1 MQLRQ
6 LQHLVAL
13 ADQGSFG
20 RAAQAVHL
28 SQPALSRSIDTLEE
42 GLQARLIDRAYGTVR
57 FTQAGELVLARARE
71 LLADAAQIERDV
83 LQLEGL
89 AIGSLAVGLGP
100 FAAGTLGRMALSLMT
115 QRHPQLLMRME
126 VADTASLCE
135 RLHRRQLDLFIA
147 DTRDL
152 NKQPGLKLARLPDV
166 PVSFFVRPKH
176 PLLRLKQVTLE
187 SLMDYPVAGPR
198 LPAEVAAQF
207 DRHARHGK
215 GGKSVKGG
223 DRSLFNVSCDDAG
236 TLRHL
241 ALTANAAILAPL
253 GPAPGHETGA
263 LVPLPVAGLTGMQ
276 THYSLVTLA
285 GRTLSPAATAY
296 SRLVTELMSPA
307 KQPPGR

>member
-13 ADQGSFG
+13 AEQGSFG

-28 SQPALSRSIDTLEE
+28 SQPALSRSIDTLEDN
-42 GLQARLIDRAYGTVR
+42 LQARLVDRAYGTVR

-71 LLADAAQIERDV
+71 LLADAQQIQRDV

-89 AIGSLAVGLGP
+89 AAGSLAVGLGP
-100 FAAGTLGRMALSLMT
+100 FAASTLGRMALSLMA

-126 VADTASLCE
+126 VADTVTLGE

-152 NKQPGLKLARLPDV
+152 KKQPGLKLARLPDL
-166 PVSFFVRPKH
+166 PVSFFVQPKH
-176 PLLRLKQVTLE
+176 PLRRLKQVTLE
-187 SLMDYPVAGPR
+187 KAMAYPLAGPN
-198 LPAEVAAQF
+198 LPAEVASYF
-207 DRHARHGK
+207 DRHGPLAGRD
-215 GGKSVKGG
+215 
-223 DRSLFNVSCDDAG
+223 DRGVFNVTCDDAG

-241 ALTANAAILAPL
+241 ALTANAVILAPHA
-253 GPAPGHETGA
+253 PALNTDTEA
-263 LVPLPVAGLTGMQ
+263 LVPLPIAGFARMQ

-285 GRTLSPAATAY
+285 GRTPSAAATVY
-296 SRLVTELMSPA
+296 TRLVTELMGPLKRSA
-307 KQPPGR
+307 GH